1 MDQFL
6 HDLWQLIAQP
16 GLLRENLAQIVS
28 TLGGPATYAM
38 LGLIVFAETG
48 LVVTP
53 FLPGD
58 SLLFATGAVCATV
71 ASVAEQA
78 GTPPAV
84 SVQTMGLVLFVA
96 AVLGDGVNY
105 HIGRAIGP
113 VAFSGRHR
121 WLKKEHLDRTHAF
134 FEKHGGR
141 AVVLARFVPIVRTFA
156 PFVAG
161 IGAMTY
167 SRFLFYN
174 VLSAALHYAFYV
186 RRGSA
191 AARSGIGT
199 SRNSPMVGA
208 AAVNGPVLGRAPRLA
223 AGARPAISVAVRR
236 GSSSVMAASANHS
249 FRSRMADCVP
259 APGGMRCIG
268 TSSTS

>member
-1 MDQFL
+1 MDPFL
-6 HDLWQLIAQP
+6 HDLWQLVSQP
-16 GLLRENLAQIVS
+16 SALRENLAQIVE
-28 TLGGPATYAM
+28 TLGAGLTYTM

-71 ASVAEQA
+71 ASVAQQS
-78 GTPPAV
+78 GTEPTV
-84 SVQTMGLVLFVA
+84 RIEIMA
-96 AVLGDGVNY
+96 AVLFIAAVVGDGVNY

-113 VAFSGRHR
+113 VAFSGRFR
-121 WLKKEHLDRTHAF
+121 WLRREHLERTHTF

-167 SRFLFYN
+167 MKFLFYN
-174 VLSAALHYAFYV
+174 VLGAVLWVGLLLTAGYMLGGLDWVQRNFEKVVIGIVIVSVLPIVWEWWKARQAH
-186 RRGSA
+186 RA
-191 AARSGIGT
+191 AA
-199 SRNSPMVGA
+199 
-208 AAVNGPVLGRAPRLA
+208 
-223 AGARPAISVAVRR
+223 
-236 GSSSVMAASANHS
+236 
-249 FRSRMADCVP
+249 AD
-259 APGGMRCIG
+259 R
-268 TSSTS
+268 

>member
-1 MDQFL
+1 
-6 HDLWQLIAQP
+6 
-16 GLLRENLAQIVS
+16 
-28 TLGGPATYAM
+28 
-38 LGLIVFAETG
+38 
-48 LVVTP
+48 
-53 FLPGD
+53 
-58 SLLFATGAVCATV
+58 
-71 ASVAEQA
+71 
-78 GTPPAV
+78 
-84 SVQTMGLVLFVA
+84 MGLVLFVA

-174 VLSAALHYAFYV
+174 VLGAIIWVGLLLGAGYWLGGLPIVQKHFSKVVLLIIVVSLLPLAWEWWAH
-186 RRGSA
+186 RR
-191 AARSGIGT
+191 AARSGG
-199 SRNSPMVGA
+199 
-208 AAVNGPVLGRAPRLA
+208 
-223 AGARPAISVAVRR
+223 
-236 GSSSVMAASANHS
+236 H
-249 FRSRMADCVP
+249 
-259 APGGMRCIG
+259 
-268 TSSTS
+268 

>member
-1 MDQFL
+1 MEQFL
-6 HDLWQLIAQP
+6 QDLWQLVSRT
-16 GLLRENLAQIVS
+16 GMLRENLAQIVS
-28 TLGGPATYAM
+28 TLGGGATYSM

-71 ASVAEQA
+71 ASVAAQD
-78 GTPPAV
+78 GTAPAIT
-84 SVQTMGLVLFVA
+84 VQTMAIVLFVA

-105 HIGRAIGP
+105 HVGRAIGP

-121 WLKKEHLDRTHAF
+121 WLKKEHLDRTHEF
-134 FEKHGGR
+134 FERHGGR

-174 VLSAALHYAFYV
+174 VFGAVLWVGLLLGAGYWLGGLPLVQKHFSKVVLGIIVVSVMPLAWEWWKVRRATLSAPA
-186 RRGSA
+186 RG
-191 AARSGIGT
+191 
-199 SRNSPMVGA
+199 
-208 AAVNGPVLGRAPRLA
+208 AP
-223 AGARPAISVAVRR
+223 P
-236 GSSSVMAASANHS
+236 N
-249 FRSRMADCVP
+249 DP
-259 APGGMRCIG
+259 
-268 TSSTS
+268 

>member
-1 MDQFL
+1 MEQFFL
-6 HDLWQLIAQP
+6 DLWQLVAQP

-48 LVVTP
+48 LVITP

-58 SLLFATGAVCATV
+58 SLLFATGTVCATV
-71 ASVAEQA
+71 ASVAAQD
-78 GTPPAV
+78 GVPPPV
-84 SVQTMGLVLFVA
+84 TIEMMGLVLFAA

-113 VAFSGRHR
+113 VAFSGRYR

-174 VLSAALHYAFYV
+174 ILGALLWVGLLLGAGYWLGGLEIVQRHFSKLVLLIIVVSLLPIVWEWFAH
-186 RRGSA
+186 RR
-191 AARSGIGT
+191 AAR
-199 SRNSPMVGA
+199 
-208 AAVNGPVLGRAPRLA
+208 LG
-223 AGARPAISVAVRR
+223 G
-236 GSSSVMAASANHS
+236 H
-249 FRSRMADCVP
+249 
-259 APGGMRCIG
+259 
-268 TSSTS
+268 

>member
-1 MDQFL
+1 MDPFL
-6 HDLWQLIAQP
+6 HDLWQLVSQP
-16 GLLRENLAQIVS
+16 GALRENLAQIVE
-28 TLGGPATYAM
+28 TLGAGLTYAM

-71 ASVAEQA
+71 ASVAQQNGADPTVRIEVMA
-78 GTPPAV
+78 A
-84 SVQTMGLVLFVA
+84 VLFVA

-113 VAFSGRHR
+113 VAFSGRFR
-121 WLKKEHLDRTHAF
+121 WLRREHLEHTHAF

-167 SRFLFYN
+167 MKFLFYN
-174 VLSAALHYAFYV
+174 VLGAALWVGLLLGAGYMLGGLEWVQRNFEKVVIGIVIVSVLPIVWEWWKARST
-186 RRGSA
+186 RRGA
-191 AARSGIGT
+191 AT
-199 SRNSPMVGA
+199 
-208 AAVNGPVLGRAPRLA
+208 GR
-223 AGARPAISVAVRR
+223 
-236 GSSSVMAASANHS
+236 
-249 FRSRMADCVP
+249 
-259 APGGMRCIG
+259 
-268 TSSTS
+268 

>member
-1 MDQFL
+1 MDPFL
-6 HDLWQLIAQP
+6 HDLWQLVSQP
-16 GLLRENLAQIVS
+16 GALRENLAQIVE
-28 TLGGPATYAM
+28 TLGAGLTYTM

-71 ASVAEQA
+71 ASVAQQS
-78 GTPPAV
+78 GTEPTV
-84 SVQTMGLVLFVA
+84 RIEIMA
-96 AVLGDGVNY
+96 AVLFIAAVVGDGVNY

-113 VAFSGRHR
+113 MAFSGRFR
-121 WLKKEHLDRTHAF
+121 WLRREHLERTHTF

-167 SRFLFYN
+167 MKFLFYN
-174 VLSAALHYAFYV
+174 VLGAVLWVGLLLTAGYMLGGLEWVQRNFEKVVIGIVIVSVLPIVWEWWKARQAH
-186 RRGSA
+186 RA
-191 AARSGIGT
+191 AA
-199 SRNSPMVGA
+199 
-208 AAVNGPVLGRAPRLA
+208 
-223 AGARPAISVAVRR
+223 
-236 GSSSVMAASANHS
+236 
-249 FRSRMADCVP
+249 AD
-259 APGGMRCIG
+259 R
-268 TSSTS
+268 

>member
-1 MDQFL
+1 MDPFL
-6 HDLWQLIAQP
+6 HDLWQLVSQP
-16 GLLRENLAQIVS
+16 GALRENLAQIVE
-28 TLGGPATYAM
+28 TLGAGLTYAM

-71 ASVAEQA
+71 ASVAQQNGADPTVRIEVMA
-78 GTPPAV
+78 A
-84 SVQTMGLVLFVA
+84 VLFVA

-113 VAFSGRHR
+113 VAFSGRFR
-121 WLKKEHLDRTHAF
+121 WLRREHLEHTHAF

-167 SRFLFYN
+167 MKVLFYN
-174 VLSAALHYAFYV
+174 VLGAALWVGLLLGAGYMLGGLEWVQRNFEKVVIGIVIVSVLPIVWEWWKARST
-186 RRGSA
+186 RRGA
-191 AARSGIGT
+191 AT
-199 SRNSPMVGA
+199 
-208 AAVNGPVLGRAPRLA
+208 GR
-223 AGARPAISVAVRR
+223 
-236 GSSSVMAASANHS
+236 
-249 FRSRMADCVP
+249 
-259 APGGMRCIG
+259 
-268 TSSTS
+268 

>member
-1 MDQFL
+1 MDPFL
-6 HDLWQLIAQP
+6 HDLWQLVSQP
-16 GLLRENLAQIVS
+16 GALRENLAQIVE
-28 TLGGPATYAM
+28 TLGAGLTYAM

-71 ASVAEQA
+71 ASVAQQNGADPTVRIEVMA
-78 GTPPAV
+78 A
-84 SVQTMGLVLFVA
+84 VLFVA

-113 VAFSGRHR
+113 VAFSGRFR
-121 WLKKEHLDRTHAF
+121 WLRREHLERTHAF

-167 SRFLFYN
+167 MKFLFYN
-174 VLSAALHYAFYV
+174 VLGAALWVGLLLGAGYMLGGLEWVQRNFEKVVIGIVIVSVLPIVWEWWKARST
-186 RRGSA
+186 RRA
-191 AARSGIGT
+191 AA
-199 SRNSPMVGA
+199 
-208 AAVNGPVLGRAPRLA
+208 
-223 AGARPAISVAVRR
+223 
-236 GSSSVMAASANHS
+236 
-249 FRSRMADCVP
+249 AD
-259 APGGMRCIG
+259 R
-268 TSSTS
+268 

>member
-1 MDQFL
+1 MDPFL
-6 HDLWQLIAQP
+6 HDLWQLVSQP
-16 GLLRENLAQIVS
+16 GALRENLAQIVE
-28 TLGGPATYAM
+28 TLGAGLTYAM

-71 ASVAEQA
+71 ASVAQQNGADPTVRIEIMA
-78 GTPPAV
+78 A
-84 SVQTMGLVLFVA
+84 VLFVA

-113 VAFSGRHR
+113 VAFSGRFR
-121 WLKKEHLDRTHAF
+121 WLRREHLEHTHAF

-167 SRFLFYN
+167 MKFLFYN
-174 VLSAALHYAFYV
+174 VLGAALWVGLLLGAGYMLGGLEWVQRNFEKVVIGIVIVSVLPIVWEWWKARST
-186 RRGSA
+186 RRA
-191 AARSGIGT
+191 AATDR
-199 SRNSPMVGA
+199 
-208 AAVNGPVLGRAPRLA
+208 
-223 AGARPAISVAVRR
+223 
-236 GSSSVMAASANHS
+236 
-249 FRSRMADCVP
+249 
-259 APGGMRCIG
+259 
-268 TSSTS
+268 

>member
-1 MDQFL
+1 MEQFF
-6 HDLWQLIAQP
+6 HDLWQLVSQP

-28 TLGGPATYAM
+28 TLGGTATYAM

-48 LVVTP
+48 LVITP

-71 ASVAEQA
+71 ASVAAQQ
-78 GTPPAV
+78 GTDPV
-84 SVQTMGLVLFVA
+84 ITIHTMGLVLFVA

-113 VAFSGRHR
+113 VAFSGRYR
-121 WLKKEHLDRTHAF
+121 WLKKEHLGRTHAF
-134 FEKHGGR
+134 FEKYGGR

-174 VLSAALHYAFYV
+174 VFGAIIWVGLLLGAGYWLGGLAIVQENFSTIVLLIIVVSLLPFAWEWWSH
-186 RRGSA
+186 RR
-191 AARSGIGT
+191 AARSGGQ
-199 SRNSPMVGA
+199 
-208 AAVNGPVLGRAPRLA
+208 
-223 AGARPAISVAVRR
+223 
-236 GSSSVMAASANHS
+236 
-249 FRSRMADCVP
+249 
-259 APGGMRCIG
+259 
-268 TSSTS
+268 

>member
-1 MDQFL
+1 MDPFL
-6 HDLWQLIAQP
+6 HDLWQLVSQP
-16 GLLRENLAQIVS
+16 GALRENLAQIVE
-28 TLGGPATYAM
+28 TLGAGLTYTM

-71 ASVAEQA
+71 ASVAQQS
-78 GTPPAV
+78 GTEPTV
-84 SVQTMGLVLFVA
+84 RIEIMA
-96 AVLGDGVNY
+96 AVLFIAAVVGDGVNY

-113 VAFSGRHR
+113 MAFSGRFR
-121 WLKKEHLDRTHAF
+121 WLRREHLERTHTF

-167 SRFLFYN
+167 MKFLFYN
-174 VLSAALHYAFYV
+174 VLGAVLWVGLLLTAGYMLGGLDWVQRNFEKVVIGIVIVSVLPIVWEWWKARQAH
-186 RRGSA
+186 RA
-191 AARSGIGT
+191 AA
-199 SRNSPMVGA
+199 
-208 AAVNGPVLGRAPRLA
+208 
-223 AGARPAISVAVRR
+223 
-236 GSSSVMAASANHS
+236 
-249 FRSRMADCVP
+249 AD
-259 APGGMRCIG
+259 R
-268 TSSTS
+268 